1 MPSRAENLTGL
12 KRTTEA
18 VTFHRKVKGV
28 GERSV
33 QQGSGNREEPW
44 SVRK

>member
-18 VTFHRKVKGV
+18 LVLPRKREEV

-33 QQGSGNREEPW
+33 LP
-44 SVRK
+44 

>member
-1 MPSRAENLTGL
+1 MPSRAENVTGL

-18 VTFHRKVKGV
+18 VAVRLRANGV

-33 QQGSGNREEPW
+33 QQ
-44 SVRK
+44 